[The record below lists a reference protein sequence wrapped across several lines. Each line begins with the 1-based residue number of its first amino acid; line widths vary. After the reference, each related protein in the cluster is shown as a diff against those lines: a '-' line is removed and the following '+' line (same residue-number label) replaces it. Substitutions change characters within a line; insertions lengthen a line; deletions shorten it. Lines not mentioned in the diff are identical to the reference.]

1 MRRAGL
7 FTVRRAVV
15 RAALPLIAVATVAAA
30 APAPHSTRAAASASQ
45 AVWQPSAADDYINYV
60 AARDDLP
67 PDSLRDAANSP
78 AAQVGGQVGGQAGP
92 TPRDTRP
99 DDTHPGNTHLRH
111 THDVDR
117 KFADGNP
124 VAARALA
131 AAEAEASAAGRSPR
145 ALREERDRRA
155 GRPSTNEAQLLT
167 ILVEFND
174 QANDDFSGFAR
185 PKSVADPTCVTEPPG
200 TVMNGPKHNLLPDP
214 AGTDDNNT
222 LWVPDFSPAHYNAML
237 YSERGL
243 TERVR
248 PDLTGPDGRPGVDL
262 TGLTMRN
269 MYREMSQGAYS
280 VGGEAAGWV
289 TVPHS
294 EAWYGAGKCDAIMQD
309 NTGHP
314 DNPRGVRQFVV
325 DAVDALAAA
334 RPDFPWSDYDREDLG
349 DADHDG
355 NLREPDGVVDHL
367 VLVHAGRDKSAG
379 GGAEGTYAIW
389 AHASNVLRGH
399 PVPGTDLR
407 VANYIVQPEDSGV
420 GVFAHEFGH
429 DLGLPDLY
437 DNFSG
442 GDTDVDFWD
451 LMSSGSHSGPLFQ
464 AMPAHMGA
472 WSKYVLG
479 WTDPK
484 VVRVGDPKQV
494 LAVGAAAKPRRGMPD
509 SVRVDLP
516 PETVRIG
523 TPHSGGNMW
532 YSGRDQEWADT
543 SIVRELSVPAGAR
556 DAALW
561 MWNDY
566 VIEEDWDYGFVEAST
581 DGGTTWTQLAVH
593 DESGNPVSTPP
604 DYPDPNRNLAEF
616 RKTSGLTGSSGGWR
630 HDRVD
635 LTAYSGQTVQVRLST
650 MTDAAFTERGWF
662 ADDFALIA
670 DGATVW
676 SDDVEN
682 GDAGWRAVLGTS
694 TITRGAGWSR
704 TSGSV
709 EREQYYLLEW
719 RAPVGFDEGL
729 NYAYTTVKSGAASG
743 SGSGGTRIARVP
755 YNVPGLLVWLR
766 DAEYQNNGVRF
777 NLDAPPSH
785 GPKGQVLLVDAHV
798 DPLRWSGETGANYS
812 IARNPLKNLEN
823 RAQSSNA
830 AFSAEATKPF
840 TACHTQGKWCQDFP
854 ALDGRAEFSDARGW
868 AAGAEYLDGRPVDR
882 FRDGGTVV
890 PAREPYSTRVV
901 KPDGSPDPEHYG
913 VPFGGS
919 VLGTGDPG
927 PERAY
932 GVSVRVLRPFGAD
945 GGALIG
951 VTPARR

>member
-1 MRRAGL
+1 MRRAGPSIL
-7 FTVRRAVV
+7 RRAVV
-15 RAALPLIAVATVAAA
+15 VRAGVKAAVRVALPLIAVATIAAA
-30 APAPHSTRAAASASQ
+30 APAPRADHDHAAHAANSPA
-45 AVWQPSAADDYINYV
+45 AWQPSAADDYVNYV

-67 PDSLRDAANSP
+67 VDSRSADMTRART
-78 AAQVGGQVGGQAGP
+78 AQQRA
-92 TPRDTRP
+92 
-99 DDTHPGNTHLRH
+99 HE
-111 THDVDR
+111 VDR

-124 VAARALA
+124 IAARGLA
-131 AAEAEASAAGRSPR
+131 AAEAEASATGRSPR
-145 ALREERDRRA
+145 ALRQERDRQA
-155 GRPSTNEAQLLT
+155 GRPETNEARLLT

-174 QANDDFSGFAR
+174 RADDDFSGFSR
-185 PKSVADPTCVTEPPG
+185 PKSVADPSCVTEPPG
-200 TVMNGPKHNLLPDP
+200 TVLNGPKHNLLPNP
-214 AGTDDNNT
+214 AGTQDNNT

-243 TERVR
+243 PDRVR

-280 VGGEAAGWV
+280 VGGEAVGWV

-294 EAWYGAGKCDAIMQD
+294 EAWYAAGKCGAIMQD

-314 DNPRGVRQFVV
+314 DNPRGVRQFVI
-325 DAVDALAAA
+325 DAVDALAAS
-334 RPDFPWSDYDREDLG
+334 RPDFPWADYDREDLG

-355 NLREPDGVVDHL
+355 DLREPDGVVDHL

-379 GGAEGTYAIW
+379 GGTEGTYAIW

-399 PVPGTDLR
+399 QVPGSTVK

-442 GDTDVDFWD
+442 GETDVDFWD

-464 AMPAHMGA
+464 SMPAHMGA

-484 VVRVGDPKQV
+484 LVRVGDPHRT
-494 LAVGAAAKPRRGMPD
+494 LALGAAAKPLPGMHD

-523 TPHSGGNMW
+523 TPHSGAGMW

-543 SIVRELSVPAGAR
+543 AIVRELAVPASAR
-556 DAALW
+556 EARLW

-566 VIEEDWDYGFVEAST
+566 VIEQDWDYGFVEVSA
-581 DGGTTWTQLAVH
+581 DGGTTWTPLAVH
-593 DESGNPVSTPP
+593 DEAGNLVSTPP
-604 DYPDPNRNLAEF
+604 NYPDPNRNLAEF
-616 RKTSGLTGSSGGWR
+616 RKSSGLTGTTGGWR

-635 LTAYSGQTVQVRLST
+635 LTAYAGRTIQVRLNT

-662 ADDFALIA
+662 ADDFTLVV
-670 DGATVW
+670 DGATTW
-676 SDDVEN
+676 SDDVES
-682 GDAGWRAVLGTS
+682 GAAGWRTVLGTS
-694 TITRGAGWSR
+694 TITRGSGWSI

-709 EREQYYLLEW
+709 EREQYYLMEW

-729 NYAYTTVKSGAASG
+729 NYAYTTVKSGIT
-743 SGSGGTRIARVP
+743 GGTGSATQVARVP

-798 DPLRWSGETGANYS
+798 DPLRWTGEAGANYTS
-812 IARNPLKNLEN
+812 TRNPLKNIEN

-830 AFSAEATKPF
+830 AFSPDPTKPF

-854 ALDGRAEFSDARGW
+854 ALDGRTEFSDRYGW
-868 AAGAEYLDGRPVDR
+868 AAGVEYFGGRPVDR

-890 PAREPYSTRVV
+890 PARGPYSTRVV

-927 PERAY
+927 AERAY
-932 GVSVRVLRPFGAD
+932 GVSVRVLRPFD
-945 GGALIG
+945 GDNGALVGI
-951 VTPARR
+951 TPARR

>member
-7 FTVRRAVV
+7 PVV
-15 RAALPLIAVATVAAA
+15 RGFALPLLAAALLAAA
-30 APAPHSTRAAASASQ
+30 APGALPARPHDTPAR
-45 AVWQPSAADDYINYV
+45 WQPSAADDYINYV
-60 AARDDLP
+60 APRDDIP
-67 PDSLRDAANSP
+67 ADPQPVDNKARTAADRR
-78 AAQVGGQVGGQAGP
+78 A
-92 TPRDTRP
+92 
-99 DDTHPGNTHLRH
+99 
-111 THDVDR
+111 HDLDR
-117 KFADGNP
+117 KFAAGNP
-124 VAARALA
+124 VAARGLA
-131 AAEAEASAAGRSPR
+131 AVEAEAAATGRSPR
-145 ALREERDRRA
+145 EIRA
-155 GRPSTNEAQLLT
+155 RQEARSGKKSGAHEAQLLT
-167 ILVEFND
+167 ILVEFDD
-174 QANDDFSGFAR
+174 QANDDFSGFRR
-185 PKSVADPTCVTEPPG
+185 PKSVLDPTCVTEPPG
-200 TVMNGPKHNLLPDP
+200 TLLNGPRHNKLPSP
-214 AGTDDNNT
+214 QGTKDNNT

-248 PDLTGPDGRPGVDL
+248 PDLTGPDGNPGIDL

-269 MYREMSQGAYS
+269 MYREMSKGAYS

-294 EAWYGAGKCDAIMQD
+294 EAWYAAGKCGAQRQD
-309 NTGHP
+309 NSGHP
-314 DNPRGVRQFVV
+314 DNPRGVRQFVI
-325 DAVDALAAA
+325 DAVDALAAE
-334 RPDFPWSDYDREDLG
+334 RPDFPWADYDREDLG

-355 NLREPDGVVDHL
+355 NLREPDGVIDHL

-399 PVPGTDLR
+399 RIPGSDLK

-442 GDTDVDFWD
+442 GETDVDFWD

-479 WTDPK
+479 WIEPEH
-484 VVRVGDPKQV
+484 VEVGGPTRSIA
-494 LAVGAAAKPRRGMPD
+494 LGSAANPYPGMHD

-516 PETVRIG
+516 AETVRIG
-523 TPHSGGNMW
+523 TPHSGTGMW
-532 YSGRDQEWADT
+532 YSGSDQEWADT
-543 SIVRELSVPAGAR
+543 SIVRELSVPAGAK

-566 VIEEDWDYGFVEAST
+566 LIEEDWDYGFVEVSAD
-581 DGGTTWTQLAVH
+581 DGRTWTQLPVH
-593 DESGNPVSTPP
+593 DEAGNLVSTPAG
-604 DYPDPNRNLAEF
+604 YPDPNRNLSEF
-616 RKTSGLTGSSGGWR
+616 RKSHGLTGSSGGWR

-635 LTAYSGQTVQVRLST
+635 LTGYAGRTVQVRLGL
-650 MTDAAFTERGWF
+650 MTDAAFAERGWF
-662 ADDFALIA
+662 ADDFALVA

-676 SDDVEN
+676 SDGVEE
-682 GDAGWRAVLGTS
+682 GDAGWRAQLGTS

-704 TSGSV
+704 TSGAV

-719 RAPVGFDEGL
+719 RTPTGFDEGL
-729 NYAYTTVKSGAASG
+729 RYAYTTVRSAGD
-743 SGSGGTRIARVP
+743 GTEIARVP

-798 DPLRWSGETGANYS
+798 DPLRWSGEAGAAYAS
-812 IARNPLKNLEN
+812 TRNPLKNLEN

-830 AFSAEATKPF
+830 AFSPDPTAPF
-840 TACHTQGKWCQDFP
+840 KACHTQGKACQDFP
-854 ALDGRAEFSDARGW
+854 ALGGLPEFTDSRGW
-868 AAGAEYLDGRPVDR
+868 AAGVEYLDGRPLDR

-890 PAREPYSTRVV
+890 PARGPYSTKVLL
-901 KPDGSPDPEHYG
+901 PDGSPDTAHYG
-913 VPFGGS
+913 EPFGGS
-919 VLGTGDPG
+919 VLGTGDPEPG
-927 PERAY
+927 QAY
-932 GVSVRVLRPFGAD
+932 GVSARVVAPFPD
-945 GGALIG
+945 DRGALVS